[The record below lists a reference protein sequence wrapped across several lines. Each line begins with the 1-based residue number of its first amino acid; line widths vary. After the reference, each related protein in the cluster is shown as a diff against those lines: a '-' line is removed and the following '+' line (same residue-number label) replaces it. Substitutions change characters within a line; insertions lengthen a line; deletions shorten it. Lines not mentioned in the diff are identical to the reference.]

1 MLGNYA
7 ELDDAQ
13 PQERVRRNG
22 RYRFRALRLCDLAGG
37 RDEPI
42 YGLES
47 AHRVGSRDVIG
58 APKAE
63 A

>member
-22 RYRFRALRLCDLAGG
+22 RYRFRALRLCDRVGG
-37 RDEPI
+37 RHEPN

-47 AHRVGSRDVIG
+47 AHRVDSRDVIG
-58 APKAE
+58 DPKAD